1 MEKLIAKADI
11 LIEALPY
18 IRKFCGKTFVVKFG
32 GKAMLEA
39 SFKASV
45 VEDIAL
51 LKYIG
56 VNTIVVHGGG
66 PEITSAIEKT
76 GRKTEFING
85 LRVTDKET
93 MTIVESVL
101 MNRVNKEI
109 VSLFKKHHG
118 KAGGYSGKEHGLIAA
133 KQMDPAL
140 GYVGKIEHI
149 DLSFLEKNSD
159 QIHVIAPIGRG
170 KDGQSYNINADDAA
184 AEIAIAAKAEKL
196 LILTDVNG
204 VLDREKKLLSTIR
217 VSEVK
222 KLVEEG
228 VLAGGMIPKVTGAAS
243 AVQRGVKKVHIINGN
258 IKHSLLLEIFT
269 DKGIGTEIL

>member
-1 MEKLIAKADI
+1 MERLIAKADI

-18 IRKFCGKTFVVKFG
+18 IRKFSGKTFVVKFG

-39 SFKASV
+39 SFKESV

-56 VNTIVVHGGG
+56 VNTLVVHGGG
-66 PEITSAIEKT
+66 PEISAAMKKT
-76 GRKTEFING
+76 GIEPKFVNG

-93 MTIVESVL
+93 MRIVEEVL
-101 MNRVNKEI
+101 MGKVNKEI
-109 VSLFKKHHG
+109 VLLFKKHHG
-118 KAGGYSGKEHGLIAA
+118 KAEGFSGKEHGLIKARQLA
-133 KQMDPAL
+133 PEL
-140 GYVGKIEHI
+140 GFVGEIESV
-149 DLSFLEKNSD
+149 DLSFLKDKND
-159 QIHVIAPIGRG
+159 YIHVIAPIGRG
-170 KDGQSYNINADDAA
+170 KNGESYNINADDAA

-204 VLDREKKLLSTIR
+204 VLDSDRKLLPTIHLA
-217 VSEVK
+217 EVT
-222 KLVEEG
+222 KLVKDG

-243 AVQRGVKKVHIINGN
+243 AVKRGVKKVHIINGN